1 MGRDGWPRGVVC
13 SESVPDVSPIQ
24 LIFLLLWALC
34 FVGAY
39 RLGQKGRW
47 VLIILGVFV
56 PPIWLAGFFWDAK
69 PGSSWDRR
77 NRQ

>member
-1 MGRDGWPRGVVC
+1 MGRDRWPGGRMLR
-13 SESVPDVSPIQ
+13 SVPDVSPIQ
-24 LIFLLLWALC
+24 LIGLLFFVLC
-34 FVGAY
+34 LVGAY

-47 VLIILGVFV
+47 GLIIIGVFV

-69 PGSSWDRR
+69 LGSPWERR